1 MNIAASDIRRWSRP
15 SRSCRASSS
24 GPMRKEGHIVATVAE
39 PLPAGPRKEPL
50 TASSAPAELQTGRLV
65 AAHAWV
71 AFAAFAVACLLGVW
85 QMWARSPIEA
95 PAHTAAN
102 YFRSVTLHG
111 VSMAFVLTTFFIMAF
126 GYFVA
131 ETALKRPLRGLKI
144 AWAAFWMGI
153 GGTLLA
159 ALSVISGN
167 ASVLYTFYP
176 PLTATPWFYIGL
188 VLVVV
193 ASWIWCLLMIVAMRQ
208 WKAANPGMPVPL
220 AMFAT
225 VANAVMWLWTT
236 VGVAA
241 ELLFQ
246 VIPAAFGWNL
256 GIDVGLSR
264 TLFSWTLH
272 AIVYFWLI
280 PAYIAFYT
288 MAPQAAGGRLYSD
301 TMGRLTFILFLIYSL
316 PVGMHHL
323 FMDPQ
328 QSMAFKFLQ
337 MSFTALVAAPTLL
350 TVFTITASMEI
361 AGRLRGG
368 RGLFGWIAA
377 LPWERP
383 MVLATGLAFFMLWF
397 GGGGGLINMS
407 YGMNAMIHNTS
418 WVTAHFHLIFGG
430 TVVIMYFAI
439 AYAIWPSL
447 TGLAPASL
455 RAQRVQLWLW
465 FIGMMV
471 LTLPWHYLGLQGQWR
486 RVATFN
492 YADPIIAAWG
502 PWVLVSF
509 AGGLILLASAGLFIW
524 NLLEFHR
531 ARAVAFSA
539 LRPLYAVAVHPPARV
554 PAALNGFALWNVLVL
569 VLMIAAYG
577 YPMAQFFIINPP
589 EAIVHRVD
597 GRG

>member
-1 MNIAASDIRRWSRP
+1 MTHARR
-15 SRSCRASSS
+15 
-24 GPMRKEGHIVATVAE
+24 
-39 PLPAGPRKEPL
+39 L
-50 TASSAPAELQTGRLV
+50 TL
-65 AAHAWV
+65 AHLWV
-71 AFAAFAVACLLGVW
+71 AFAAFAVAAVLGVW
-85 QMWARSPIEA
+85 QMWARSPLPA
-95 PAHTAAN
+95 PYLTAQA
-102 YFRSVTLHG
+102 YFTSVTAHG
-111 VSMAFVLTTFFIMAF
+111 VAMAYVLTTFMVMGF
-126 GYFVA
+126 GYYVA
-131 ETALKRPLRGLKI
+131 ETALGRPLPLPRL
-144 AWAAFWMGI
+144 AWLGFALGIIGSLMAAVTIF
-153 GGTLLA
+153 A
-159 ALSVISGN
+159 GN
-167 ASVLYTFYP
+167 ATVLFTFYP
-176 PLTATPWFYIGL
+176 PLTASPFFYIGL

-193 ASWIWCLLMIVAMRQ
+193 GSWIWCGLMLWAMLDFKR
-208 WKAANPGMPVPL
+208 ANPGVPVPL

-246 VIPAAFGWNL
+246 VIPAAFGWNESV
-256 GIDVGLSR
+256 DVGLSR

-328 QSMAFKFLQ
+328 QSSAFKFLQ

-350 TVFTITASMEI
+350 TVFTISASMEI

-368 RGLFGWIAA
+368 RGYFGWIAA

-383 MVLATGLAFFMLWF
+383 MVLATGMAFFMLWF

-407 YGMNAMIHNTS
+407 FGMNAMVHNTS

-439 AYAIWPSL
+439 AYAIWPTL
-447 TGLAPASL
+447 TNRMPVSL
-455 RAQRVQLWLW
+455 RHQRLQLWLW

-471 LTLPWHYLGLQGQWR
+471 MTLPWHYLGLQGQWR

-492 YADPIIAAWG
+492 YSDPIIAGWG
-502 PWVLVSF
+502 PWVIVSF
-509 AGGLILLASAGLFIW
+509 AGGIILLASALLFVW

-531 ARAVAFSA
+531 ARTVVATG
-539 LRPLYAVAVHPPARV
+539 LRPLYALAVHPPERV

-569 VLMIAAYG
+569 VLMLAAYG
-577 YPMAQFFIINPP
+577 YPIAQFFIIDAP
-589 EAIVHRVD
+589 EAIVHRVN